1 MDMGNWKYPYKTKPY
16 EHQRQALA
24 ASADKVTYAYFMEMG
39 TGKTKTTIDNI
50 GYLHLKGKLDAAL
63 IVAPKSVYTV
73 WKNEILTHLPDEI
86 KRVVFAWK
94 VDKPKHFLKFMMS
107 DALKFFLINVEA
119 LSTKNGLEICNKFLI
134 NQNQNIMVID
144 ESTTIKNPKAKRTK
158 NILALRWRAHKR
170 RILTGSPVTKSPLD
184 LYTQCAFLDPALL
197 GFKSYYAF
205 RNRYCTFDEVYIS
218 RGEAIMVP
226 DGYTNLEELEEKLKG
241 FSTRVTKDECLDI
254 PDKIYQKREVII
266 SGDQRRVYDR
276 LRREALAKFENE
288 TISVHNQLTEILR
301 LHQVA
306 NGYVKSD
313 DGEIL
318 QFNNEKLKALLEI
331 LEETD
336 QKVIIYATYV
346 HNINEIIAA
355 LNDKYGTESVV
366 SIYGQTEQQDRMLAV
381 DRFQKD
387 FKCRFLVGNPST
399 AGYGLTLT
407 AAKYVI
413 YYSNNY
419 NLEVRLQSED
429 RAHRIGQTK
438 NVVYIDIM
446 AKDTIDEKI
455 VKALKRKIQ
464 LSAQTL
470 GDKAK
475 DWLL

>member
-1 MDMGNWKYPYKTKPY
+1 MAKWKYPYKTQPY
-16 EHQRQALA
+16 EHQRKALA
-24 ASADKVTYAYFMEMG
+24 ESADRTTYALFMEMG

-50 GYLHLKGKLDAAL
+50 AYLYLKKRIDSAL

-73 WKNEILTHLPDEI
+73 WKNEIETHLPDSIER
-86 KRVVFAWK
+86 KVYAWK
-94 VDKPKHFLKFMMS
+94 VDKPKQLQPFIVKKGP
-107 DALKFFLINVEA
+107 LKFFLINVEA
-119 LSTKNGLEICNKFLI
+119 LSTKKGLDICNKYLL
-134 NQNQNIMVID
+134 NQPNNIVVID

-158 NILALRWRAHKR
+158 NILALRWRAKMR

-205 RNRYCTFDEVYIS
+205 RNRYCTFDEVYIA

-226 DGYTNLEELEEKLKG
+226 DGYTNLDELEQKLKQ
-241 FSTRVTKDECLDI
+241 FSIRLTKDECLDI
-254 PDKIYQKREVII
+254 PDKIYQKREIMI
-266 SGDQRRVYDR
+266 TGDQKRVYER
-276 LRREALAKFENE
+276 LRIEALAKFENE
-288 TISVHNQLTEILR
+288 TISVHNQLTELLR

-306 NGYVKSD
+306 NGYCKSD

-336 QKVIIYATYV
+336 QKVIIWATYV
-346 HNINEIIAA
+346 HNINEIIAS
-355 LNDKYGTESVV
+355 LNDKYGSESVV
-366 SIYGQTEQQDRMLAV
+366 SIFGETSQSDRMLAV
-381 DRFQKD
+381 DRFQND
-387 FKCRFLVGNPST
+387 DKCRFFVGNPT
-399 AGYGLTLT
+399 TGGYGLTLT

-419 NLEVRLQSED
+419 NLEVRKQSED
-429 RAHRIGQTK
+429 RAHRIGQNK

-455 VKALKRKIQ
+455 VQALKRKNQ
-464 LSAQTL
+464 LSAKTL

>member
-1 MDMGNWKYPYKTKPY
+1 MNYKFKTKPY
-16 EHQRQALA
+16 AHQMTALEK
-24 ASADKVTYAYFMEMG
+24 SWNRETFAYFMEMG

-50 GYLHLKGKLDAAL
+50 GYLYLKKRVNAAL

-73 WKNEILTHLPDEI
+73 WKNEIEAHLPDEI
-86 KRVVFAWK
+86 PRSIFAWK
-94 VDKPKHFLKFMMS
+94 VNKPKQYKKFITEK
-107 DALKFFLINVEA
+107 DKLKFFLINVEA
-119 LSTKNGLEICNKFLI
+119 LSTKKGLDECNKFLI
-134 NQNQNIMVID
+134 NQPQNIMVID

-158 NILALRWRAHKR
+158 NILALRWRARIR

-197 GFKSYYAF
+197 GFKSFYAF
-205 RNRYCTFDEVYIS
+205 RNRYCTFDDVYVA
-218 RGEAIMVP
+218 RGETIRVP
-226 DGYTNLEELEEKLKG
+226 DGFTNLDELEQKLKT
-241 FSTRVTKDECLDI
+241 FSLRLTKDQCLDI
-254 PDKIYQKREVII
+254 PEKIYQKREIELE
-266 SGDQRRVYDR
+266 GEQRRVYQR
-276 LRREALAKFENE
+276 LKIEALAKFEDE

-318 QFNNEKLKALLEI
+318 QFKNEKLKALLEI

-336 QKVIIYATYV
+336 QKVIIWATYV
-346 HNINEIIAA
+346 HNIHEVIGA
-355 LNDKYGTESVV
+355 LSEKYGSKSVV
-366 SIYGQTEQQDRMLAV
+366 SIYGEVSQQDRMVAV
-381 DRFQKD
+381 DRYQND
-387 FKCRFLVGNPST
+387 TECRFFVGNPT
-399 AGYGLTLT
+399 TGGYGLTLT
-407 AAKYVI
+407 AAKYVV

-438 NVVYIDIM
+438 NVVYIDII
-446 AKDTIDEKI
+446 AKDTIDERI
-455 VKALKRKIQ
+455 VQALKRKIQ
-464 LSAQTL
+464 LSAKTL

>member
-1 MDMGNWKYPYKTKPY
+1 MAGWKYPYKTKPY
-16 EHQRQALA
+16 EHQRKALKE
-24 ASADKVTYAYFMEMG
+24 SAERTTYALFMEMG

-50 GYLHLKGKLDAAL
+50 AYLYLKKRIDSAL

-73 WKNEILTHLPDEI
+73 WKNEINTHLPDQIERI
-86 KRVVFAWK
+86 AYAWK
-94 VDKPKHFLKFMMS
+94 VDKPKQLQPFITKKGL
-107 DALKFFLINVEA
+107 LKFFLINVEA
-119 LSTKNGLEICNKFLI
+119 LSTKKGLEICNKYLL
-134 NQNQNIMVID
+134 NQPNNIMVID

-158 NILALRWRAHKR
+158 NILALRWRAKMR

-184 LYTQCAFLDPALL
+184 LYSQCAFLDPALL

-205 RNRYCTFDEVYIS
+205 RNRYCTFDEVYIA

-226 DGYTNLEELEEKLKG
+226 DGYTNLDELEQKLKN
-241 FSTRVTKDECLDI
+241 FSIRLTKDECLDI
-254 PDKIYQKREVII
+254 PEKIYQKREVII
-266 SGDQRRVYDR
+266 SGDQKRIYDR
-276 LRREALAKFENE
+276 LRIEALAKFENE
-288 TISVHNQLTEILR
+288 TISVHNQLTELLR

-306 NGYVKSD
+306 NGYCKSD

-336 QKVIIYATYV
+336 QKVIIWATYV
-346 HNINEIIAA
+346 HNINEIIAS
-355 LNDKYGTESVV
+355 LNDKYGSETVV
-366 SIYGQTEQQDRMLAV
+366 SIYGETSQSDRMLAV
-381 DRFQKD
+381 DRFQND
-387 FKCRFLVGNPST
+387 DKCRFFVGNPT
-399 AGYGLTLT
+399 TGGYGLTLT

-419 NLEVRLQSED
+419 NLEVRKQSED

-455 VKALKRKIQ
+455 VKALKRKNQ
-464 LSAQTL
+464 LSAKTL

>member
-24 ASADKVTYAYFMEMG
+24 SSADQITYAYFMEMG

-63 IVAPKSVYTV
+63 IIAPKSVYTV
-73 WKNEILTHLPDEI
+73 WRNEILTHLPDEI
-86 KRVVFAWK
+86 NRIVYAWK
-94 VDKPKHFLKFMMS
+94 VDKPKFWTHFMNS
-107 DALKFFLINVEA
+107 NNLKFFLINVEA
-119 LSTKNGLEICNKFLI
+119 LSTKKGLDICNKFLI
-134 NQNQNIMVID
+134 NHNKNIMVID

-158 NILALRWRAHKR
+158 NILSLRWRARKR

-205 RNRYCTFDEVYIS
+205 RNRYCTFDEVYVA

-226 DGYTNLEELEEKLKG
+226 DGYTNLEELEEKLKL

-254 PDKIYQKREVII
+254 PDKIYQKREVVI

-306 NGYVKSD
+306 NAYEKSD

-318 QFNNEKLKALLEI
+318 EFNNEKLKALLEI

-366 SIYGQTEQQDRMLAV
+366 SIYGETEQQDRMLAV

-387 FKCRFLVGNPST
+387 PKCRFLVGNPST

-455 VKALKRKIQ
+455 VRALKRKIQ

-475 DWLL
+475 NWLL

>member
-1 MDMGNWKYPYKTKPY
+1 
-16 EHQRQALA
+16 
-24 ASADKVTYAYFMEMG
+24 
-39 TGKTKTTIDNI
+39 
-50 GYLHLKGKLDAAL
+50 
-63 IVAPKSVYTV
+63 VY
-73 WKNEILTHLPDEI
+73 
-86 KRVVFAWK
+86 AWK
-94 VDKPKHFLKFMMS
+94 VDKPKQLQPFIVKKGP
-107 DALKFFLINVEA
+107 LKFFLINVEA
-119 LSTKNGLEICNKFLI
+119 LSTKKGLDICNKYLL
-134 NQNQNIMVID
+134 NQPNNIVVID

-158 NILALRWRAHKR
+158 NILALRWRAKMR

-205 RNRYCTFDEVYIS
+205 RNRYCTFDEVYIA

-226 DGYTNLEELEEKLKG
+226 DGYTNLDELEQKLKQ
-241 FSTRVTKDECLDI
+241 FSIRLTKDECLDI
-254 PDKIYQKREVII
+254 PDKIYQKREIMI
-266 SGDQRRVYDR
+266 TGDQKRVYER
-276 LRREALAKFENE
+276 LRIEALAKFENE
-288 TISVHNQLTEILR
+288 TISVHNQLTELLR

-306 NGYVKSD
+306 NGYCKSD

-336 QKVIIYATYV
+336 QKVIIWATYV
-346 HNINEIIAA
+346 HNINEIIAS
-355 LNDKYGTESVV
+355 LNDKYGSETVV
-366 SIYGQTEQQDRMLAV
+366 SIFGETSQSDRMLAV
-381 DRFQKD
+381 DRFQND
-387 FKCRFLVGNPST
+387 DKCRFFVGNPT
-399 AGYGLTLT
+399 TGGYGLTLT

-419 NLEVRLQSED
+419 NLEVRKQSED

-455 VKALKRKIQ
+455 VQALKRKNQ
-464 LSAQTL
+464 LSAKTL

>member
-1 MDMGNWKYPYKTKPY
+1 MVKWKYPYKTKPY
-16 EHQRQALA
+16 EHQRKALA
-24 ASADKVTYAYFMEMG
+24 ESADRTTYALFMEMG

-50 GYLHLKGKLDAAL
+50 GYLFLKKRIDSAL

-73 WKNEILTHLPDEI
+73 WKNEIETHLPEEI
-86 KRVVFAWK
+86 DKEIYAWK
-94 VDKPKHFLKFMMS
+94 VNKPKTLKNFITKKGP
-107 DALKFFLINVEA
+107 LKFFLINVEA
-119 LSTKNGLEICNKFLI
+119 LSTKKGLEICNKYLL
-134 NQNQNIMVID
+134 NQPNNIMVID

-158 NILALRWRAHKR
+158 NILALRWRARMR

-205 RNRYCTFDEVYIS
+205 RNRYCTFDEVYIA

-226 DGYTNLEELEEKLKG
+226 DGYTNLDELEQKLKQ
-241 FSTRVTKDECLDI
+241 FSIRLTKDECLDI
-254 PDKIYQKREVII
+254 PDKIYQKREITI
-266 SGDQRRVYDR
+266 TGDQKRVYDR
-276 LRREALAKFENE
+276 LRIEALAKFENE
-288 TISVHNQLTEILR
+288 TISVHNQLTELLR

-306 NGYVKSD
+306 NGYCKSD

-336 QKVIIYATYV
+336 QKVIIWATYV
-346 HNINEIIAA
+346 HNINEIIAS
-355 LNDKYGTESVV
+355 LNDKYGSESVV
-366 SIYGQTEQQDRMLAV
+366 SIFGETSQADRMLAV
-381 DRFQKD
+381 ERFQND
-387 FKCRFLVGNPST
+387 SKCRFFVGNPT
-399 AGYGLTLT
+399 TGGYGLTLT

-419 NLEVRLQSED
+419 NLEVRKQSED

-455 VKALKRKIQ
+455 VQALKRKNQ
-464 LSAQTL
+464 LSAKTL

>member
-1 MDMGNWKYPYKTKPY
+1 MAEWKYPYKTKPY

-24 ASADKVTYAYFMEMG
+24 ESADRTTYALFMEMG

-50 GYLHLKGKLDAAL
+50 GYLFFKKRIDAAL

-73 WKNEILTHLPDEI
+73 WRNEIDTHLPTEI
-86 KRVVFAWK
+86 DRSIFAWK
-94 VDKPKHFLKFMMS
+94 VDKPKQYKKFLTEKNK
-107 DALKFFLINVEA
+107 LKFFLINVEA
-119 LSTKNGLEICNKFLI
+119 LSTKKGLDECNRFLI
-134 NQNQNIMVID
+134 NQPNNIMVID

-158 NILALRWRAHKR
+158 NILALRWRARMR

-197 GFKSYYAF
+197 GFKSFYAF
-205 RNRYCTFDEVYIS
+205 RNRYCTFDEVYVA

-226 DGYTNLEELEEKLKG
+226 DGFTNLDELEQKLKA
-241 FSTRVTKDECLDI
+241 FSLRLTKDECLDI
-254 PDKIYQKREVII
+254 PEKIYQKREIEL
-266 SGDQRRVYDR
+266 SGEQRRVYQR
-276 LRREALAKFENE
+276 LKIEALAKFENE

-306 NGYVKSD
+306 NGYCKSD

-318 QFNNEKLKALLEI
+318 EFENEKLKALLEI

-336 QKVIIYATYV
+336 QKVIIWATYV
-346 HNINEIIAA
+346 HNIHEIIGK
-355 LNDKYGTESVV
+355 LSEKYGSESVV
-366 SIYGQTEQQDRMLAV
+366 SIFGEVSQQDRMTAV

-387 FKCRFLVGNPST
+387 PKCRFFVGNPT
-399 AGYGLTLT
+399 TGGYGLTLT
-407 AAKYVI
+407 EAKYVI
-413 YYSNNY
+413 YFSNNY

-438 NVVYIDIM
+438 NVVYIDII
-446 AKDTIDEKI
+446 AKETIDERI
-455 VKALKRKIQ
+455 VQALKKKIQ
-464 LSAQTL
+464 LSAKTL

>member
-1 MDMGNWKYPYKTKPY
+1 MN
-16 EHQRQALA
+16 
-24 ASADKVTYAYFMEMG
+24 S
-39 TGKTKTTIDNI
+39 N
-50 GYLHLKGKLDAAL
+50 
-63 IVAPKSVYTV
+63 
-73 WKNEILTHLPDEI
+73 N
-86 KRVVFAWK
+86 
-94 VDKPKHFLKFMMS
+94 
-107 DALKFFLINVEA
+107 LKFFLINVEA
-119 LSTKNGLEICNKFLI
+119 LSTKKGLDICNKFLI
-134 NQNQNIMVID
+134 NHNKNIMVID

-158 NILALRWRAHKR
+158 NILSLRWRARKR

-205 RNRYCTFDEVYIS
+205 RNRYCTFDEVYVA

-226 DGYTNLEELEEKLKG
+226 DGYTNLEELEEKLKL

-254 PDKIYQKREVII
+254 PDKIYQKREVVI

-318 QFNNEKLKALLEI
+318 EFNNEKLKALLEI

-366 SIYGQTEQQDRMLAV
+366 SIYGETEQQDRMLAV

-387 FKCRFLVGNPST
+387 SKCRFLVGNPST

-455 VKALKRKIQ
+455 VRALKRKIQ

>member
-1 MDMGNWKYPYKTKPY
+1 MAKWKYPYKTQPY
-16 EHQRQALA
+16 EHQRKALA
-24 ASADKVTYAYFMEMG
+24 ESADRTTYALFMEMG

-50 GYLHLKGKLDAAL
+50 AYLYLKKRIDSAL

-73 WKNEILTHLPDEI
+73 WKNEIETHLPDSIER
-86 KRVVFAWK
+86 KVYAWK
-94 VDKPKHFLKFMMS
+94 VDKPKQLQPFIVKKGP
-107 DALKFFLINVEA
+107 LKFFLINVEA
-119 LSTKNGLEICNKFLI
+119 LSTKKGLDICNKYLL
-134 NQNQNIMVID
+134 NQPNNIVVID

-158 NILALRWRAHKR
+158 NILALRWRAKMR

-205 RNRYCTFDEVYIS
+205 RNRYCTFDEVYIA

-226 DGYTNLEELEEKLKG
+226 DGYTNLDELEQKLKQ
-241 FSTRVTKDECLDI
+241 FSIRLTKDECLDI
-254 PDKIYQKREVII
+254 PDKIYQKREIMI
-266 SGDQRRVYDR
+266 TGDQKRVYER
-276 LRREALAKFENE
+276 LRIEALAKFENE
-288 TISVHNQLTEILR
+288 TISVHNQLTELLR

-306 NGYVKSD
+306 NGYCKSD

-336 QKVIIYATYV
+336 QKVIIWATYV
-346 HNINEIIAA
+346 HNINEIIAS
-355 LNDKYGTESVV
+355 LNDKYGSETVV
-366 SIYGQTEQQDRMLAV
+366 SIFGETSQSDRMLAV
-381 DRFQKD
+381 DRFQND
-387 FKCRFLVGNPST
+387 DKCRFFVGNPT
-399 AGYGLTLT
+399 TGGYGLTLT

-419 NLEVRLQSED
+419 NLEVRKQSED

-455 VKALKRKIQ
+455 VQALKRKNQ
-464 LSAQTL
+464 LSAKTL